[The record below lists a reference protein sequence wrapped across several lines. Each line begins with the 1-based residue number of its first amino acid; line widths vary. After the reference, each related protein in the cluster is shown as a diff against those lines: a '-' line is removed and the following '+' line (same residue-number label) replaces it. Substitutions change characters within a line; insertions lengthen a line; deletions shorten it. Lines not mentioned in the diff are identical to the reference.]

1 MIKPVVSFEPERHLY
16 AVQDTPIVV
25 PRVVR
30 SVTQVLE
37 DAGISDWSGV
47 PDDILWA
54 AQQRGTMAHRACH
67 YINKGTLDP
76 STVDEAI
83 GGYVEGWQKFR
94 RDHGFTPT
102 VSEHLVYRRITIDDK
117 EVIRP
122 AATDLEIIG
131 QLDTYGYI
139 ATKKVGDTLID
150 IKTGDPTDS
159 WAPQT
164 AAYARAYSVKARFTA
179 KRLVVQLKKTG
190 DYRLHWMPIR
200 FFDADWEVFRRA
212 LMECKR
218 AQMAAELQQQTA

>member
-1 MIKPVVSFEPERHLY
+1 MTEPLKTFAPETHTY
-16 AVQDTPIVV
+16 TVQDHPAFV

-37 DAGISDWSGV
+37 DANISDWSGV

-54 AQQRGTMAHRACH
+54 AQQRGTMVHRACH
-67 YINKGTLDP
+67 FLNKGTLDQ

-83 GGYVEGWQKFR
+83 GGYVEAWVKFR
-94 RDHGFTPT
+94 RDHDFRPT
-102 VSEHLVYRRITIDDK
+102 VSEHLVYRRITINDK

-122 AATDLEIIG
+122 AETDLEIIG
-131 QLDTYGYI
+131 QLDTFGRVG
-139 ATKKVGDTLID
+139 AKNVGDTLID

-164 AAYARAYSVKARFTA
+164 AAYVRAYSLKARFTA
-179 KRLVVQLKKTG
+179 KRLVVQLKRNG
-190 DYRLHWMPIR
+190 DFKLHWYPIR

-212 LMECKR
+212 LIEGKR
-218 AQMAAELQQQTA
+218 QQQQALQAV